1 MGLNFTSAVHTRQTS
16 PVARAGPPWSNNS
29 LTEDHMRSTLFPT
42 GLVTGLLIA
51 ACSADAPTTP
61 PTPKSDRAALAVGR
75 TETHSITLVAVLGSG
90 TGAVNVTPTAEDQ
103 GTFHVQG
110 EVHIRDA
117 APNTTYLVQRAP
129 DLNVADPS
137 CTGPWI
143 SFPVPNAGPIVT
155 LTTSPAGA
163 GAAHFELG
171 VGGAFTSGTSFN
183 VRFRV
188 IEAVQNPTSI
198 LMTDCVTVVVK

>member
-1 MGLNFTSAVHTRQTS
+1 
-16 PVARAGPPWSNNS
+16 
-29 LTEDHMRSTLFPT
+29 MRRTIFPT
-42 GLVTGLLIA
+42 VLVTGLLIA
-51 ACSADAPTTP
+51 ACSPDAPTTP
-61 PTPKSDRAALAVGR
+61 PTPNSNRATLDVGGTR
-75 TETHSITLVAVLGSG
+75 THSITLVAVLGSG
-90 TGAVNVTPTAEDQ
+90 AGAVNVTPTAEDQ

-110 EVHIRDA
+110 QVHIRDA

-143 SFPVPNAGPIVT
+143 SFPLPNPGPIVT

-171 VGGAFTSGTSFN
+171 VGGAFTSGTPFN

>member
-1 MGLNFTSAVHTRQTS
+1 MRITILPAV
-16 PVARAGPPWSNNS
+16 
-29 LTEDHMRSTLFPT
+29 
-42 GLVTGLLIA
+42 LVTGLLIA
-51 ACSADAPTTP
+51 ACSPDSPTTP
-61 PTPKSDRAALAVGR
+61 PTLGSARATLDVGG
-75 TETHSITLVAVLGSG
+75 TKTHGIALVAVLGTGS
-90 TGAVNVTPTAEDQ
+90 GAVNVTPTAEDQ

-110 EVHIRDA
+110 QVHIRKA

-129 DLNVADPS
+129 DLNVADRS

-143 SFPVPNAGPIVT
+143 SFPIPNAGPLVT

-171 VGGAFTSGTSFN
+171 VGGPFTSGTPFN

-188 IEAVQNPTSI
+188 IDDLVNPTSV
-198 LMTDCVTVVVK
+198 LMSDCVTVVVK

>member
-1 MGLNFTSAVHTRQTS
+1 
-16 PVARAGPPWSNNS
+16 
-29 LTEDHMRSTLFPT
+29 MRSTMFPSV
-42 GLVTGLLIA
+42 LVTGLLIA
-51 ACSADAPTTP
+51 ACSPDAPTTP
-61 PTPKSDRAALAVGR
+61 PTLKSDWVRLDVGG
-75 TETHSITLVAVLGSG
+75 TKTHGIALVAVLGSG

-110 EVHIRDA
+110 QVHIRDA

-143 SFPVPNAGPIVT
+143 SFPFPNAGPDVT
-155 LTTSPAGA
+155 LTTSSAGA

-171 VGGAFTSGTSFN
+171 VGGAFTSGTPFN

-188 IEAVQNPTSI
+188 IDAVQNPTSI

>member
-1 MGLNFTSAVHTRQTS
+1 MLERLTHDSLKEDRMRITLPAVLVSA
-16 PVARAGPPWSNNS
+16 
-29 LTEDHMRSTLFPT
+29 L
-42 GLVTGLLIA
+42 LVA
-51 ACSADAPTTP
+51 ACSPDSATPTTP
-61 PTPKSDRAALAVGR
+61 PTAGSARATFDVVPMK
-75 TETHSITLVAVLGSG
+75 THGVELVAVVGTG

-143 SFPVPNAGPIVT
+143 SFPRPNAGPIVT
-155 LTTSPAGA
+155 LTTSAAGS
-163 GAAHFELG
+163 GAAQFEVG
-171 VGGAFTSGTSFN
+171 VGGAFTSGTPFN

-188 IEAVQNPTSI
+188 IDNLLNPTSV
-198 LMTDCVTVVVK
+198 LMSDCITVVVK

>member
-1 MGLNFTSAVHTRQTS
+1 MRTAILPALL
-16 PVARAGPPWSNNS
+16 AAG
-29 LTEDHMRSTLFPT
+29 F
-42 GLVTGLLIA
+42 VA
-51 ACSADAPTTP
+51 ACSSESLTMSSVLEATRVAESRGGTQ
-61 PTPKSDRAALAVGR
+61 
-75 TETHSITLVAVLGSG
+75 THRVELLAVLGTGS
-90 TGAVNVTPTAEDQ
+90 GAVNVTPTAEDQ

-110 EVHIRDA
+110 EVHITGA

-129 DLNVADPS
+129 DLNVGDPA

-143 SFPVPNAGPIVT
+143 SFPIPNPGPVVT
-155 LTTSPAGA
+155 LTTSPSGA

-188 IEAVQNPTSI
+188 IDDLQAPTSI
-198 LMTDCVTVVVK
+198 LMSDCVTVVVK

>member
-1 MGLNFTSAVHTRQTS
+1 
-16 PVARAGPPWSNNS
+16 
-29 LTEDHMRSTLFPT
+29 MRSTIFPT
-42 GLVTGLLIA
+42 VLVTGLLIA
-51 ACSADAPTTP
+51 ACSPDAPTTP
-61 PTPKSDRAALAVGR
+61 PTPKSNRATLDVGG
-75 TETHSITLVAVLGSG
+75 TKTHSITLVAVLGSG
-90 TGAVNVTPTAEDQ
+90 AGAVNVTPTAEDQ

-110 EVHIRDA
+110 QVHIRDA

-143 SFPVPNAGPIVT
+143 SFPLPNPGPIVT

-171 VGGAFTSGTSFN
+171 VGGAFTSGTPFN

-188 IEAVQNPTSI
+188 IDAVQNPTSI

>member
-1 MGLNFTSAVHTRQTS
+1 MRFSTALY
-16 PVARAGPPWSNNS
+16 PVAVAAV
-29 LTEDHMRSTLFPT
+29 L
-42 GLVTGLLIA
+42 A
-51 ACSADAPTTP
+51 ACSDQHPTITEVATTP
-61 PTPKSDRAALAVGR
+61 APQFSGIQ
-75 TETHSITLVAVLGSG
+75 THAIELVAVVG
-90 TGAVNVTPTAEDQ
+90 TGYGAVNVTPTAEDQ

-110 EVHIRDA
+110 QVHIRGA
-117 APNTTYLVQRAP
+117 APNTQYLVQRAP
-129 DLNVADPS
+129 DLNVADPA

-171 VGGAFTSGTSFN
+171 VGGAFTSGTPFN

-188 IEAVQNPTSI
+188 IDDLANPTSV
-198 LMTDCVTVVVK
+198 LMSDCVTVVVK

>member
-1 MGLNFTSAVHTRQTS
+1 MEN
-16 PVARAGPPWSNNS
+16 
-29 LTEDHMRSTLFPT
+29 HMRITFLPAVFVSA
-42 GLVTGLLIA
+42 LVIA
-51 ACSADAPTTP
+51 ACSPDSPLPTTL
-61 PTPKSDRAALAVGR
+61 PTTASARPAFDVAPMS
-75 TETHSITLVAVLGSG
+75 THGIELVAVLGTGS
-90 TGAVNVTPTAEDQ
+90 GAVNVTPTAEDQ

-143 SFPVPNAGPIVT
+143 SFPIPNAGPIVT
-155 LTTSPAGA
+155 LTTSPAGS

-171 VGGAFTSGTSFN
+171 VGGAFTSGTPFN

-188 IEAVQNPTSI
+188 IDNILNPTSV
-198 LMTDCVTVVVK
+198 LMSDCVTVVVK